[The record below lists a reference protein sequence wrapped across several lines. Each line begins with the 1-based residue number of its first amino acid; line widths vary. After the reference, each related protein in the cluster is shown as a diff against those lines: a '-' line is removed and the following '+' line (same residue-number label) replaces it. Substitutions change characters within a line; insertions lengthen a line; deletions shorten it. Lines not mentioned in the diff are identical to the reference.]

1 MTEEMAVGNFNR
13 TASIGALLMS
23 LSLIGYAIYELV
35 LYPSGGF
42 PTQDFAVI
50 VRGAHILRV
59 GHWLKFGYA
68 IALALLTVGMY
79 ARLKDGAPV
88 LAQLA
93 AVAGI
98 GAVALFLASAMIG
111 LRILDVAELTF
122 STNRVEAEATILMR
136 TVTIAV
142 FAAAIFAG
150 GWFLLLISVAC
161 LRTSSLPRSVSLPG
175 VLLGALFVM
184 DFVMPYPLSLI
195 APLLGIVWAFWTSIV
210 LWREPAGAMALQAA
224 EA

>member
-1 MTEEMAVGNFNR
+1 MTVRNFNR
-13 TASIGALLMS
+13 ATSIGALLMS
-23 LSLIGYAIYELV
+23 LSLVGYALYELV
-35 LYPSGGF
+35 LFPAGGF

-68 IALALLTVGMY
+68 ISLALLVVGMY
-79 ARLKDGAPV
+79 ARLNRSAPV

-98 GAVALFLASAMIG
+98 GAVALFFASAMIG
-111 LRILDVAELTF
+111 LQILEVAERTF
-122 STNRVEAEATILMR
+122 STNRGEAETTILMR

-142 FAAAIFAG
+142 FAAAISAG
-150 GWFLLLISVAC
+150 GWFLLLISVAG
-161 LRTSSLPRSVSLPG
+161 LWAGSLPRSVSLTGMP
-175 VLLGALFVM
+175 LGALFVL
-184 DFVMPYPLSLI
+184 DFLLSFPISLI
-195 APLLGIVWAFWTSIV
+195 APLLGIAWAFWTGV
-210 LWREPAGAMALQAA
+210 ALWREPTGAMAPRAV